1 LVRVP
6 RTTGITRLP
15 AAALAFVVCVK
26 LFCHVEIASAQT
38 AEDVIDT
45 LLIRSITQF
54 LSHDSLR
61 GRATGS
67 RGAGIAATHIASTCA
82 TLGLAPVNDRFLHPV
97 PVARAVF
104 DPRQTRVTLSNN
116 EEERTFEVARDFLP
130 TGALRSTLTGFAGP
144 AVFVGEQDDILSG
157 LAGDLTGKVAV
168 TSAPLLR
175 AAAGDTLRRRGV
187 AGVVH
192 LIQDEATRQSV
203 EWLRGT
209 RPLYLQNATESS
221 FFPSLPTVAAWPE
234 LSEALRDLSRLTSP
248 GDLPWDLSLGV
259 TVETNFT
266 SQGVTSHNVACLV
279 AGSDPE
285 AQDTAIVLT
294 AHFDHL
300 GVGRPNETGDSIF
313 NGFSDNAAGV
323 AMLLATAK
331 AVASREERLR
341 HSVLFL
347 FVTGEEKGLLGSDH
361 FVADPLWPL
370 EEILGVINLDAGA
383 PPAPPNTWEIAG
395 GEGTAFGSLAAE
407 VASSREWTTRNS
419 QARPNSDY
427 YPFWRRGVPAIFIIP
442 GPGPYDGL
450 SIEDSEAL
458 RTRWDRYHRA
468 GDEWSASF
476 PFQGVARYAAFAY
489 LITEALDGRGLP
501 AFDGR

>member
-1 LVRVP
+1 VVKVP
-6 RTTGITRLP
+6 RTTGISRLP

-26 LFCHVEIASAQT
+26 LSCQVEIAAAQT
-38 AEDVIDT
+38 AENVIDT

-67 RGAGIAATHIASTCA
+67 PGAGVAAAYIASTCA
-82 TLGLAPVNDRFLHPV
+82 TLGLAPVDDRFLHPV
-97 PVARAVF
+97 PLARAAF

-116 EEERTFEVARDFLP
+116 EEEHTFEVTRDFLP
-130 TGALRSTLTGFAGP
+130 TGALPSTLTGFAGP

-175 AAAGDTLRRRGV
+175 AAAGDTLRQRGV
-187 AGVVH
+187 VGIVN
-192 LIQDEATRQSV
+192 LIRDDATRQYV

-209 RPLYLQNATESS
+209 RPLYLQSAAKSS

-248 GDLPWDLSLGV
+248 GSLPWDLNLAV
-259 TVETNFT
+259 TVETGFT
-266 SQGVTSHNVACLV
+266 SQGVTSHNVACLLR
-279 AGSDPE
+279 GSDPE
-285 AQDTAIVLT
+285 ARDSAIVLT
-294 AHFDHL
+294 AHLDHL
-300 GVGRPNETGDSIF
+300 GVRRPDETGDSIF

-331 AVASREERLR
+331 ALASREERLR

-347 FVTGEEKGLLGSDH
+347 FFTGEEKGLLGSDH

-395 GEGTAFGSLAAE
+395 GEGSAFGRLAGE
-407 VASSREWTTRNS
+407 VAGTRGWTIRNS
-419 QARPNSDY
+419 HARPNSDY

-442 GPGPYDGL
+442 GQGPYDGL
-450 SIEDSEAL
+450 SLEDSQAL

-468 GDEWSASF
+468 GDEWSAAF
-476 PFQGVARYAAFAY
+476 PFHGVARYAAFAY
-489 LITEALDGRGLP
+489 LIAEALDGRGLP
-501 AFDGR
+501 AFDRR